1 MIERGLLRFLYGR
14 DPVVM
19 ILLTYAVLLIL
30 EDVIKLVWGVD
41 PYFAFQPYTLLGRS
55 QVGSLTFSNYDF
67 GVILIAAIIGGA
79 LWWG

>member
-41 PYFAFQPYTLLGRS
+41 PYFAFQPIPARPQSGW
-55 QVGSLTFSNYDF
+55 FSH
-67 GVILIAAIIGGA
+67 VLQ
-79 LWWG
+79 L